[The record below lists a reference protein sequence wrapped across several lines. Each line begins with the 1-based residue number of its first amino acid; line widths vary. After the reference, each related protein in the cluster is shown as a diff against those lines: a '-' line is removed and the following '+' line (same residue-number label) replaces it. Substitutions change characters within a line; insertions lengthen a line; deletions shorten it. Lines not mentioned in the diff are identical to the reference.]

1 MPDEEAFGAVYD
13 HLARKRLIESDKS
26 RLFGSAMPASGA
38 FPKSLNM
45 YSFIYSF
52 SSICCTYLQV
62 NTVPTPVLPRCMA
75 QSHHQIHLAQMMH
88 DFTCA
93 RANNTP
99 MPYSIQVLQKN
110 LFAEESEGKD
120 P

>member
-1 MPDEEAFGAVYD
+1 
-13 HLARKRLIESDKS
+13 
-26 RLFGSAMPASGA
+26 
-38 FPKSLNM
+38 
-45 YSFIYSF
+45 
-52 SSICCTYLQV
+52 
-62 NTVPTPVLPRCMA
+62 MA

-93 RANNTP
+93 RAYNTP